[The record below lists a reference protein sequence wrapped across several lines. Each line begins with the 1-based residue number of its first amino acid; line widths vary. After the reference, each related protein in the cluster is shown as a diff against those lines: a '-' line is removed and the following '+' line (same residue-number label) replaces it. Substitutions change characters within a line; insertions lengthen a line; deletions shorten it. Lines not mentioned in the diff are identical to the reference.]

1 MQPAA
6 QREAC
11 PVCCVSGNWCGL
23 AKHKTDPQNNIQ
35 MEIPNML
42 YELNQN
48 ILCNFIPKSR
58 SASDIF
64 PIFYRGW
71 NTLTEPSFL
80 IGSENLR

>member
-11 PVCCVSGNWCGL
+11 PVCCVSGKWCGL

-48 ILCNFIPKSR
+48 ILCNFIP
-58 SASDIF
+58 I
-64 PIFYRGW
+64 
-71 NTLTEPSFL
+71 NPSLLLKYFQYFIEVGIL
-80 IGSENLR
+80 SQNPAF